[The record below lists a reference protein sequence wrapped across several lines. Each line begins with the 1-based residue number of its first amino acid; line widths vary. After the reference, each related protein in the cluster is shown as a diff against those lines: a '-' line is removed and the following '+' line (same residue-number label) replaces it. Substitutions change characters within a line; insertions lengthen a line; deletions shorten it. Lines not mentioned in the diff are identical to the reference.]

1 MSWNLT
7 CRRVRRSL
15 ALLAGNDLGEADQVA
30 VDRHL
35 AVCPDCRTVWQRLQ
49 TGQQA
54 LERVRTGTSGPR
66 PLEASVWPAVE
77 RSLEANPWPAGAD
90 WRGWLPT
97 GALAAACLTLF
108 LLIPPVGAP
117 MAENG
122 GSRLSGRFLHSAVAP
137 MDEKLNPSKAEQE
150 WVPDLS
156 EAPRVR
162 TLLDGTDVRDL

>member
-7 CRRVRRSL
+7 CRKVRRSL
-15 ALLAGNDLGEADQVA
+15 ALLSGNDLGEADQVA
-30 VDRHL
+30 LERHL

-54 LERVRTGTSGPR
+54 LEQVRTGASGPR

-77 RSLEANPWPAGAD
+77 RFLEANRSPAHAD

-117 MAENG
+117 LAENG
-122 GSRLSGRFLHSAVAP
+122 GSRLSGAFLYSVGAP
-137 MDEKLNPSKAEQE
+137 VDVKPGPSKVERE